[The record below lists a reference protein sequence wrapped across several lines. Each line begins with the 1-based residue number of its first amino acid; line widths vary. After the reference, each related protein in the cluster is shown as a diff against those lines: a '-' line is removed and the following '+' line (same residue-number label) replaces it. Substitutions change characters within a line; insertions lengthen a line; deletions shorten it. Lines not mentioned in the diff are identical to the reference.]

1 MLKYNF
7 TVVEISFEKWA
18 FSFFFNDLIFVQP
31 FLLLLELRLRDEG
44 SLGQRT
50 LREEDREDTVREG
63 RAEGRWDGDL
73 LGSKAL
79 GDAEVPG
86 SFFSLVLPLV
96 LCLGVTVQALSTV
109 PVMFSY
115 WVSVKS
121 QSISLVSKGSHPV
134 P

>member
-1 MLKYNF
+1 M
-7 TVVEISFEKWA
+7 
-18 FSFFFNDLIFVQP
+18 
-31 FLLLLELRLRDEG
+31 
-44 SLGQRT
+44 
-50 LREEDREDTVREG
+50 REG
-63 RAEGRWDGDL
+63 RAEGRWDGDF

-79 GDAEVPG
+79 GNAEVPG
-86 SFFSLVLPLV
+86 SFFSLALPLV

-121 QSISLVSKGSHPV
+121 QSISLVKKGSHPV

>member
-96 LCLGVTVQALSTV
+96 LCLGVTVQEYWSGLPLPCFTV
-109 PVMFSY
+109 SQMFS
-115 WVSVKS
+115 
-121 QSISLVSKGSHPV
+121 QNPKGHLRHV
-134 P
+134 L